1 MSRPTKTRPE
11 PFDCMCNELMGIREL
26 LERIIDT
33 GDDRD
38 LLDRLDEDD
47 LLDRLDEACEHVMQL
62 EAAPAPSASPA
73 PAPAPAAVSR
83 DTRRR

>member
-1 MSRPTKTRPE
+1 VSRPTNKRPSDLLGFLADE
-11 PFDCMCNELMGIREL
+11 MLRIREAL
-26 LERIIDT
+26 DRLADT
-33 GDDRD
+33 DDDD